1 MQTIVKE
8 RNDIMKIT
16 KVWANEIL
24 DSRGNPT
31 VRAYVE
37 NDFGDVGVAS
47 VPSGASTGQ
56 YEALELRDND
66 GRYMGKGVLK
76 AVSNVNTHICEILK
90 GTDILNQ
97 KKIDRLMI
105 EGDGTENKEKFGAN
119 ATLAVS
125 LACADLGAKSLGI
138 PLYQYLGGQF
148 GTILPTPMLN
158 IINGGAHANN
168 NIDIQEFMLFPNG
181 FGSFQEKIHAST
193 RVYHT
198 LKTLIKGSTAV
209 GDEGGFA
216 PNLEKDEDA
225 LDLICDAIEKSGYKA
240 GKHFSLCLDIASSE
254 WYKEGR
260 YFMPKAQKEVTA
272 DELISYYKKL
282 CADYPIYSLED
293 PMAETD
299 FEGFDKITKELGD
312 KIQIVGDDLFVT
324 NTKRLKEGI
333 ERKMANAILIK
344 PNQIGTLTETLD
356 AIRMAQENGFNTI
369 ISHRSGETCDTKIA
383 DIAVATNAGQIKTG
397 APARSDRTEKYNRLI
412 EIEEEIA

>member
-1 MQTIVKE
+1 
-8 RNDIMKIT
+8 MKIT
-16 KVWANEIL
+16 KVWATEIL

-31 VRAYVE
+31 VRAYAE
-37 NDFGDVGVAS
+37 SDFGDVGVAS

-76 AVSNVNTHICEILK
+76 AVSNVNTHICELLK
-90 GTDILNQ
+90 GFDVLDQ
-97 KKIDRLMI
+97 EKIDCAMI
-105 EGDGTENKEKFGAN
+105 ENDGTENKEKYGAN

-138 PLYQYLGGQF
+138 PLYKYLGGHF
-148 GTILPTPMLN
+148 GTTLPTPMLN

-168 NIDIQEFMLFPNG
+168 NIDIQEFMLFPHG
-181 FGSFQEKIHAST
+181 FESFKEKLHAST

-216 PNLEKDEDA
+216 PNLGKDEEA
-225 LDLICDAIEKSGYKA
+225 LELICDAVEKSGYKME
-240 GKHFSLCLDIASSE
+240 KQFSLCLDIASSE
-254 WYKEGR
+254 WYKDGK
-260 YFMPKAQKEVTA
+260 YFMPKAQKEVTC

-293 PMAETD
+293 PMAEND
-299 FEGFDKITKELGD
+299 FEGFEKITRELGD

-324 NTKRLKEGI
+324 NVKRLKEGI
-333 ERKMANAILIK
+333 KRKMGNAILIK

-356 AIRMAQENGFNTI
+356 AIRLAQKNGFNTI

-412 EIEEEIA
+412 EIEEGTL